1 MNPIRSSVILLALA
15 LGSCQTQS
23 PAPALQAAELTKQAF
38 EASLASHERLVRR
51 SAPTDAMLEN
61 YLRAAN
67 QDRAAFQQAHSLL
80 LQAISSL
87 HSVTPEQV
95 TQATNAVIEVIRAA
109 R

>member
-1 MNPIRSSVILLALA
+1 MNLIRSFPILLALA
-15 LGSCQTQS
+15 LGSCRTPN

-61 YLRAAN
+61 YLLAAG

-87 HSVTPEQV
+87 HTVTPEQID
-95 TQATNAVIEVIRAA
+95 QATNAVIEVIRAT